1 MKRTFWGDTK
11 QRRRCISFFLCLL
24 LCLNLLSLAG
34 CGSGNGE
41 ADSPSEAENTAST
54 ILDSTDQTDTSWR
67 DDDGSADATRPADS
81 GDTATS
87 QTADSGD
94 TAASQTADSGDA
106 DAQQSG
112 DDASGSG
119 EAADPGPWPLPVS
132 PLHQSLMETGFVFPD
147 SDTRLL
153 TTDDMFALSEDTVDW
168 SDKLF
173 RCAINE
179 IYARHGYTFTK
190 SKWFSRFYNRFDWY
204 KPSSASTASIAVE
217 LNRTEQ
223 ENLKLLTSWE
233 SHPTWAPPDD
243 LPITDDW
250 TQDTLN
256 QYVQLCCDELVEGS
270 DSVGNTYSC
279 RYRIPEVLI
288 DSGAVR
294 DFNSSL
300 KTNLL
305 PEVIDARETLAAGF
319 SLTLMDI
326 SYHAYLRN
334 NILTVVTSVDYDF
347 DWTDYYVLVVDVT
360 TGTVLNNVQVGERFG
375 LTEEELDKKIRDAVR
390 GMFGNYEVSEYITRS
405 EIDTMMNATLS
416 EGNVSQAKVFPSS
429 DGELYMICKIY
440 VLAGAGEY
448 YYLIKL

>member
-1 MKRTFWGDTK
+1 M
-11 QRRRCISFFLCLL
+11 L
-24 LCLNLLSLAG
+24 
-34 CGSGNGE
+34 
-41 ADSPSEAENTAST
+41 
-54 ILDSTDQTDTSWR
+54 
-67 DDDGSADATRPADS
+67 
-81 GDTATS
+81 
-87 QTADSGD
+87 
-94 TAASQTADSGDA
+94 
-106 DAQQSG
+106 
-112 DDASGSG
+112 
-119 EAADPGPWPLPVS
+119 
-132 PLHQSLMETGFVFPD
+132 
-147 SDTRLL
+147 
-153 TTDDMFALSEDTVDW
+153 ALSEDTVDW

-233 SHPTWAPPDD
+233 SHPTWAPPND

-300 KTNLL
+300 KANLL

-448 YYLIKL
+448 YYLIRL